1 MNVRYQ
7 VELNQAERS
16 ELAALLSGG
25 KHAAR
30 KLKRAQ
36 ILLAADAG
44 ASDENIA
51 TSVGVGGSTVYR
63 TKRRFVEGNL
73 EAALTEE
80 PRPGATRKLLGKEE
94 ALLVATACSSPPE
107 GRARW
112 TLDLLAGA
120 MVKLTE
126 HDSISRET
134 VRQRLAENDLKPWR
148 KNMWCIPHVDGEYVA
163 RMEDVLDLYAEVPD
177 PKRPVI
183 CFDESPTQLIGEA
196 RQPIP
201 AEPGQIERYDCEYKR
216 NGTVNLFVFLDA
228 HRPWRKVKV
237 TDRRAA
243 EDFAT
248 CMRELTDVHFPAAK
262 RIRVVLDN
270 LSTHSAG
277 ALYQAFPASEARRVL
292 RRLEFHYVPKHASWL
307 NMVEVEIGVLRG
319 QCLDRRIATQRRL
332 VSEIAAWERQRNASG
347 SRIKWMFTTEKARA
361 KMGRA
366 YPEPATVRE
375 PQTKES

>member
-134 VRQRLAENDLKPWR
+134 VRRRLAENDLKPWR
-148 KNMWCIPHVDGEYVA
+148 KNMWCIPHFDGEYVA

-248 CMRELTDVHFPAAK
+248 CMRELSDVHFPAAE

-347 SRIKWMFTTEKARA
+347 ARIKWMFTTEKARA

-366 YPEPATVRE
+366 YPESATVRE
-375 PQTKES
+375 LQTKES